1 MGGCDNDDLGFRL
14 GGESTMNCPSSGM
27 NSTPIY
33 TKPATGA
40 DPFFP
45 SGWDPIISLSQHESF
60 GGSTLVSHSELS
72 NPPYPVMMQNQG
84 IRGFAP
90 QYPSG
95 SGYTEMVP
103 KLSCYG
109 SGSFSEI
116 VGSFSLPDQCGQLSN
131 SVCPPNYLPSK
142 EGGNEGTS
150 TNVAT
155 SHDQDYQMSEAD
167 MAASTLNG
175 KGRKRALESNSP
187 LNPHKNAENELPND
201 PSGESSDVRNEQ
213 DEKRPKAEPSAS
225 PNLRGKQAAK
235 QAKDNSNSGEAPKEN
250 YIHVRARRGQATN
263 SHSLAERVR
272 REKISERMRL
282 LQELVPGCNKITGK
296 AVMLDEIINYVQ
308 SLQQQVEILHSRG
321 SNAALLGFG
330 NITGSSHLYPHG
342 IFQGTVPNIPTTN
355 TQFPSLSHS
364 ALDNELQNFLS
375 NGI

>member
-187 LNPHKNAENELPND
+187 LNPHKVTQVVIYYIKRNLEIFAMPLIYITSESIDFFICGVQNAENELPND

-263 SHSLAERVR
+263 SHSLAERV
-272 REKISERMRL
+272 IFYI
-282 LQELVPGCNKITGK
+282 LVPEKF
-296 AVMLDEIINYVQ
+296 
-308 SLQQQVEILHSRG
+308 
-321 SNAALLGFG
+321 ALYYNPESVDYSF
-330 NITGSSHLYPHG
+330 
-342 IFQGTVPNIPTTN
+342 FR
-355 TQFPSLSHS
+355 
-364 ALDNELQNFLS
+364 
-375 NGI
+375 